1 MVNFRLG
8 DFRVHAFRFALIALC
23 VLAPATTFAFDKF
36 VSLGTASTK
45 GTYYPV
51 GQTLCKFI
59 NAGRLDHQVRCVAYS
74 TGGSVYNIQALT
86 SGELDVAITR
96 ADLAYKAYKGLGQ
109 FADLGANKN
118 LRTVSNL
125 YNTPVIVTV
134 HKDSG
139 IKGFKDFKGKR
150 INIGNRGSGK
160 RTIADQMFKILG
172 WNNKMFADVRELG
185 TTGMAEAFCNKQI
198 DIMIEAIGLPAKL
211 YNRVT
216 EKCGGV
222 FIDLPK
228 DLVDKFTKQNR
239 FFVESKLSQKLN
251 PHGTH
256 DVRTLTAKVVLMSL
270 KRVAPETIN
279 VVAKAIFDDL
289 KSFQKSQIALGF
301 STHHTMLRQGIQ
313 VPFHAG
319 AKEYY
324 DENNLLSSGGGI
336 PR

>member
-211 YNRVT
+211 Y
-216 EKCGGV
+216 
-222 FIDLPK
+222 
-228 DLVDKFTKQNR
+228 TKQNR